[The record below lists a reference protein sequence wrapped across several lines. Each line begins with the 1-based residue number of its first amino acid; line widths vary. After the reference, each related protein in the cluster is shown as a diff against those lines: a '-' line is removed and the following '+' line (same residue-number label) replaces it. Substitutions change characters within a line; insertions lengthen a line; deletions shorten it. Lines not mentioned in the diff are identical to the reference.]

1 MAQQGTRLTRN
12 GKATPQ
18 NRRQA
23 ERHDV
28 SKEVAFVVD
37 SDRSRIS
44 HSAFAVD
51 LSTLG
56 ARIRTTLKLEPGQQ
70 ITVIPK
76 EGSAQAVP
84 SRVIWVAEQG
94 RWGHGEAGVAFLQ
107 PTTLEV

>member
-1 MAQQGTRLTRN
+1 MPQEGTRMGRTE
-12 GKATPQ
+12 KYAHD

-23 ERHDV
+23 ERRDV
-28 SKEVAFVVD
+28 SKEIAFVVD
-37 SDRSRIS
+37 SDRSKITQ
-44 HSAFAVD
+44 SAFAVD
-51 LSTLG
+51 LSMLG
-56 ARIRTTLKLEPGQQ
+56 ARIRTSLKLEPGQH

-84 SRVIWVAEQG
+84 SRVIWVSEQG